1 MKRRVEVLRSL
12 KCQAICI
19 STYNLCELPDDT
31 NCIELPELSSDQEE
45 ADTKVCLH
53 AINVLNEDPNK
64 SVIIRSHSGSVDINV
79 LLTSL
84 IIDSADRVFL
94 DVNTGKTERYCVYQ
108 M

>member
-1 MKRRVEVLRSL
+1 MTL
-12 KCQAICI
+12 
-19 STYNLCELPDDT
+19 NG
-31 NCIELPELSSDQEE
+31 IELPELSSDQEE

-64 SVIIRSHSGSVDINV
+64 SVIIRSHSGGVDINV